1 MRRLGAPPFLF
12 IKAAPQKG
20 GEMVGR
26 LPDPKELVDSVA
38 DGALEV
44 IKGPVRVAD
53 NVAAVAN
60 TYAKEMHTNLDDIQ
74 KRMPDDPAVV
84 ADFAVKTVGQTV
96 KAGIG
101 MFEGIGRGAMDTFE
115 GVKSQIKRVTG

>member
-1 MRRLGAPPFLF
+1 MR
-12 IKAAPQKG
+12 K
-20 GEMVGR
+20 

-38 DGALEV
+38 DGGVEV
-44 IKGPVRVAD
+44 LKGPARVAD

-60 TYAKEMHTNLDDIQ
+60 TYAKEMHTNLDEVQ
-74 KRMPDDPAVV
+74 KRMPDDPAVI

-96 KAGIG
+96 NAGLG
-101 MFEGIGRGAMDTFE
+101 LFEGAGRGIMDTLV